1 MQEDDE
7 GGGGGI
13 ALGRTLALSDG
24 IFAIA
29 MTLLA
34 FQIQPPDLQGNE
46 VHHLASAL
54 GALGTRY
61 FVYVLTFAVIGL
73 LWLAHHRAFR
83 HIKRADEAL
92 MSLNILFLMAI
103 AALPFPSAVM
113 GRYGD
118 QRAAVVLYA
127 SSMIVAGS
135 LLGALLLLA
144 RRRRLLTPGTSHEG
158 VVAALWN
165 SVSTVVV
172 FTLSIPVALVAPTV
186 APYTWVL
193 LLPLRLVG
201 GKVSRRGAESDRR
214 GQAQTARLRA
224 ISD

>member
-34 FQIQPPDLQGNE
+34 FQIQPPNLHGNE

-54 GALGTRY
+54 GTLGNRY
-61 FVYVLTFAVIGL
+61 FVYVLSFAVIGL
-73 LWLAHHRAFR
+73 LWLAHHRTFR
-83 HIKRADEAL
+83 HIRRADEVL
-92 MSLNILFLMAI
+92 MSLNVVFLMAI

-113 GRYGD
+113 GLYGSEP
-118 QRAAVVLYA
+118 AAVVLYA
-127 SSMIVAGS
+127 GSMAVAGS

-144 RRRRLLTPGTSHEG
+144 RHRRLLGPETTHEG
-158 VVAALWN
+158 VVLGLWN
-165 SVSTVVV
+165 TSSMVGVFVV
-172 FTLSIPVALVAPTV
+172 SIPVALVAPGV
-186 APYTWVL
+186 APYLWL
-193 LLPLRLVG
+193 LVLPLRVVG
-201 GKVSRRGAESDRR
+201 GKVSRRA
-214 GQAQTARLRA
+214 AQE
-224 ISD
+224 

>member
-113 GRYGD
+113 GRYGSE
-118 QRAAVVLYA
+118 RTAVVLYA

-165 SVSTVVV
+165 SASTVVV
-172 FTLSIPVALVAPTV
+172 FTLSIPVALVAPT
-186 APYTWVL
+186 ASPYTWVL

-201 GKVSRRGAESDRR
+201 GKVSRRGAEE
-214 GQAQTARLRA
+214 
-224 ISD
+224 

>member
-7 GGGGGI
+7 RDGGGI

-34 FQIQPPDLQGNE
+34 FQIQPPDLHGNE
-46 VHHLASAL
+46 IHHLAL

-61 FVYVLTFAVIGL
+61 FVCVLSFAVIGT
-73 LWLAHHRAFR
+73 LWLAHHRTFC
-83 HIKRADEAL
+83 HIRRADEAL

-103 AALPFPSAVM
+103 AALQFPSAVM
-113 GRYGD
+113 GRYGSE
-118 QRAAVVLYA
+118 RTAVVLYA
-127 SSMIVAGS
+127 SSMAVAGG

-144 RRRRLLTPGTSHEG
+144 RRRRLLTPETSHEG

-165 SVSTVVV
+165 SGSTVAVL
-172 FTLSIPVALVAPTV
+172 TLSIPWPWLRRPWPPT
-186 APYTWVL
+186 PGWSSF
-193 LLPLRLVG
+193 R
-201 GKVSRRGAESDRR
+201 SD
-214 GQAQTARLRA
+214 
-224 ISD
+224 S

>member
-73 LWLAHHRAFR
+73 LWLAHRRAFR
-83 HIKRADEAL
+83 RADEAL

-113 GRYGD
+113 GRYGSE
-118 QRAAVVLYA
+118 RTAVVLYA

-165 SVSTVVV
+165 SASTVVV

-201 GKVSRRGAESDRR
+201 GKVGRRGAEE
-214 GQAQTARLRA
+214 
-224 ISD
+224 

>member
-144 RRRRLLTPGTSHEG
+144 RLRRLLTPGTSQEG
-158 VVAALWN
+158 IVAGLWN
-165 SVSTVVV
+165 SASLVAV
-172 FTLSIPVALVAPTV
+172 FTLSIAVALVAPTV
-186 APYTWVL
+186 APYTWL
-193 LLPLRLVG
+193 AFLPLRLVS
-201 GKVSRRGAESDRR
+201 GKVGRRAAG
-214 GQAQTARLRA
+214 GVTPGGT
-224 ISD
+224 

>member
-7 GGGGGI
+7 REGGGI

-34 FQIQPPDLQGNE
+34 FQIQPPDLHGNE

-54 GALGTRY
+54 GALGNRY
-61 FVYVLTFAVIGL
+61 FVYVLSFAVIGT
-73 LWLAHHRAFR
+73 LWLAHHRTFR
-83 HIKRADEAL
+83 HIRRADEAL

-113 GRYGD
+113 GRYGSE
-118 QRAAVVLYA
+118 RTAVVLYA
-127 SSMIVAGS
+127 SSMAVAGG

-144 RRRRLLTPGTSHEG
+144 RRRRLLTPETSHEG

-165 SVSTVVV
+165 SGSTVVV

-186 APYTWVL
+186 APYTWLVF
-193 LLPLRLVG
+193 LPLRLMR
-201 GKVSRRGAESDRR
+201 GKVGRRAVQE
-214 GQAQTARLRA
+214 
-224 ISD
+224 

>member
-7 GGGGGI
+7 RGGGGI

-34 FQIQPPDLQGNE
+34 FQIQPPDLHGNE

-54 GALGTRY
+54 GALGNRY
-61 FVYVLTFAVIGL
+61 FVYVLSFAVIGT
-73 LWLAHHRAFR
+73 LWLAHHRIFR
-83 HIKRADEAL
+83 HVRRADEAL
-92 MSLNILFLMAI
+92 MSLNVLFLMAI

-118 QRAAVVLYA
+118 QRTAVVLYA
-127 SSMIVAGS
+127 SSMVVAGS
-135 LLGALLLLA
+135 LLAALLLLA
-144 RRRRLLTPGTSHEG
+144 RRRRLLTPEISREG
-158 VVAALWN
+158 VVAGLWN
-165 SVSTVVV
+165 SASMVAV

-186 APYTWVL
+186 APYTWLVV
-193 LLPLRLVG
+193 LPLRLVS
-201 GKVSRRGAESDRR
+201 GKVSRRA
-214 GQAQTARLRA
+214 AQE
-224 ISD
+224 

>member
-1 MQEDDE
+1 MQGDDE
-7 GGGGGI
+7 VGGGGI

-54 GALGTRY
+54 GALGNRY
-61 FVYVLTFAVIGL
+61 FVYVLTFAVIGTM
-73 LWLAHHRAFR
+73 WLAHHRIFR
-83 HIKRADEAL
+83 HVRRADEAL

-103 AALPFPSAVM
+103 AVLPFPSAVM

-135 LLGALLLLA
+135 LLVRSCCSPA
-144 RRRRLLTPGTSHEG
+144 S
-158 VVAALWN
+158 
-165 SVSTVVV
+165 
-172 FTLSIPVALVAPTV
+172 
-186 APYTWVL
+186 
-193 LLPLRLVG
+193 G
-201 GKVSRRGAESDRR
+201 GS
-214 GQAQTARLRA
+214 
-224 ISD
+224 